1 MSIQSREEFI
11 EYCLRS
17 LGKPVINIDVHEDQ
31 LEDRISEALGKYA
44 EYHFDGTEHVYLKH
58 QVSAQ
63 DKINKYIEIPDNIVG
78 AVKIFPLQ
86 GTATTGGDI
95 FDVRYQI
102 AMSELY
108 NLTTVSLV
116 PYVMTMTR
124 LNEMNELLVGQVP
137 VRFNRRA
144 GKLWLDMEWNK
155 VPLGHYIVIEA
166 YQLVDP
172 EEFADVWNDNWLKHY
187 ATALIKRQWG
197 TNLSKF
203 ANMQLPGG
211 IALNGRE
218 ILQEAKSEIAELD
231 EQLKTNY
238 TMPLLDRMA

>member
-1 MSIQSREEFI
+1 MSIQSREEFG
-11 EYCLRS
+11 EYCLRA
-17 LGKPVINIDVHEDQ
+17 LGKPVININVHADQ
-31 LEDRISEALGKYA
+31 LEDRIDEALGKYA
-44 EYHFDGTEHVYLKH
+44 EYHFDGTEHVYMKH
-58 QVSAQ
+58 QVTAQ

-102 AMSELY
+102 AMNDLY
-108 NLTTVSLV
+108 NLTTVSIV

-124 LNEMNELLVGQVP
+124 LNEMNELLVGQIP
-137 VRFNRRA
+137 VRFNRLA
-144 GKLWLDMEWNK
+144 GKLWLDMDWNK
-155 VPLGHYIVIEA
+155 VPLGHYIIIEA

-172 EEFADVWNDNWLKHY
+172 EEFADVWNDSWLKHY
-187 ATALIKRQWG
+187 ATAVIKKQWG
-197 TNLSKF
+197 ANLSKF

-211 IALNGRE
+211 ISLNGRE
-218 ILQEAKSEIAELD
+218 IQQEAKSEISELE